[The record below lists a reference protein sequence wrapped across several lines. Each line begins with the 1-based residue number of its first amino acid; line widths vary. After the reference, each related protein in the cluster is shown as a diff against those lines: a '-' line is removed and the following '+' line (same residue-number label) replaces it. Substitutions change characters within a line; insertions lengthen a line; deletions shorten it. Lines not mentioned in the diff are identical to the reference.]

1 MSAPAALCFSKLFY
15 PETEESMNKA
25 QNMIVEK
32 GWVCTATCSTFYN
45 SDYNV
50 YVNKISIQ
58 DAHLFHKFSIKMTV
72 IKADETVSKGFS
84 VPILIPLYKSLLK
97 VIR

>member
-25 QNMIVEK
+25 QDMIIEK
-32 GWVCTATCSTFYN
+32 GWVCTSTCSTFYN
-45 SDYNV
+45 SDYRV

-58 DAHLFHKFSIKMTV
+58 DAHLFCKFSIKMTV
-72 IKADETVSKGFS
+72 MKADKTVSKGFS
-84 VPILIPLYKSLLK
+84 VPVLTAFIKIYLKSY
-97 VIR
+97 